1 MKKDEKQAYYGAWK
15 PGSDSNVNGL
25 ATTVLISS
33 EEGKAQE
40 KGVGH
45 INRVQY
51 IIKSIM
57 MSHKMNI

>member
-15 PGSDSNVNGL
+15 PGSDSNINGL
-25 ATTVLISS
+25 ATAVLISS

-40 KGVGH
+40 RGVGR

-51 IIKSIM
+51 IIKAIT
-57 MSHKMNI
+57 MSHKVDI